1 MTEIQRLTQ
10 TILVLILSLD
20 INRVWGASEVDKH
33 LEMGKK
39 FLQEGNLADALN
51 HYNMA
56 VDGDPSNYLTYFKRA
71 AVFLALGQSKRALPD
86 LDKVL
91 ELKPDF
97 HQARS
102 ERASTNLKLGKLQLA
117 SDDYH
122 KISSTGTSLSEEAK
136 SILTKIEEVRLYMD
150 EVDSF
155 LEMGAFDE
163 AIARLQISVEL
174 CPWDAKLRQKRADC
188 FEKVGQYQ
196 SAISDIKML
205 TKLIPDNTQGFLRV
219 SKLYYQMGEIEDSL
233 KEIRECLKLDP
244 DHKECYPLY
253 KKVKKL
259 NKQLSNAQKDMDE
272 ERYDEGLQTLDS
284 ALRTETEVLEIVKQI
299 KRMICE
305 CHTKLKNVE
314 IGIEKCDEAFE
325 ADPQNVNLLCDK
337 AELYIVNEQY
347 EEAIKIYQE
356 ASNIDNHYQRV
367 CPFY

>member
-20 INRVWGASEVDKH
+20 INSERHIDPIDVVITLGVWGASEVDKH

-136 SILTKIEEVRLYMD
+136 SIVIIMTSVIIFIV
-150 EVDSF
+150 VIT
-155 LEMGAFDE
+155 
-163 AIARLQISVEL
+163 IA
-174 CPWDAKLRQKRADC
+174 
-188 FEKVGQYQ
+188 
-196 SAISDIKML
+196 
-205 TKLIPDNTQGFLRV
+205 
-219 SKLYYQMGEIEDSL
+219 
-233 KEIRECLKLDP
+233 
-244 DHKECYPLY
+244 
-253 KKVKKL
+253 
-259 NKQLSNAQKDMDE
+259 NKD
-272 ERYDEGLQTLDS
+272 
-284 ALRTETEVLEIVKQI
+284 
-299 KRMICE
+299 
-305 CHTKLKNVE
+305 
-314 IGIEKCDEAFE
+314 
-325 ADPQNVNLLCDK
+325 
-337 AELYIVNEQY
+337 
-347 EEAIKIYQE
+347 
-356 ASNIDNHYQRV
+356 
-367 CPFY
+367 